1 LKIENSIFNPKG
13 ICLRA
18 FKEETFWPGEP
29 AGSEQLQATNQ
40 YQNRLLRG
48 GLEFYL
54 EIKRG
59 RRAFTAS
66 MLPDQRISVPRAW
79 LSQASYFRFQAWM

>member
-29 AGSEQLQATNQ
+29 AGSEQFQATNQ

-48 GLEFYL
+48 GFEFFWKL
-54 EIKRG
+54 KED

-66 MLPDQRISVPRAW
+66 MLPDPGSVPW
-79 LSQASYFRFQAWM
+79 FG